1 MKLLSYNIATQLIAL
16 SCVVLIA
23 PGETLLMAQSES
35 TQSQPANNDPAP
47 LKPAELESLVA
58 PIALYPDQL
67 VAQTLAAATYPL
79 EVVEAARWLQSN
91 SSLQGES
98 LVKAAAQQ
106 NWEPSVQA
114 LVVFPDVL
122 QKLSQN
128 LTWTTALGNAF
139 LAQQE
144 DTLSAVQSLR
154 AKAQASGALQSNA
167 QLAVADQ
174 EVDGN
179 NVIVIQPANP
189 DVIYVPTY
197 DPSVVFGAASYYPY
211 PSLAYPSTGAIV
223 ATGLLSFGAGVAIG
237 SYFGGY
243 HGWGWGTHWGPRP
256 SVYVNNTFINRSGFR
271 GSNYAGRTG
280 NAAWVHNPSY
290 RGSVPYSRPSVANR
304 YGRPGSTGGAARIA
318 TPNGAAGVISGP
330 RGTAGGV
337 RTPNGA
343 AGAITT
349 PKGSAT
355 GIRGPNGSGGA
366 ITAPKGG
373 ASRMA
378 TPNAMP
384 QTMPHFNQ
392 NQRQSPFGG
401 GGGHPQMNSPR
412 GGASR
417 GMGGM
422 GGRGGMGGH
431 GGGRMGGGGR
441 R

>member
-1 MKLLSYNIATQLIAL
+1 MKLLSCNIATQLIAL

-35 TQSQPANNDPAP
+35 TQSQPSANNDPAP
-47 LKPAELESLVA
+47 LKPAELDSLVA

-79 EVVEAARWLQSN
+79 EVVEAARWLKNN

-122 QKLSQN
+122 QQLSQN

-144 DTLSAVQSLR
+144 DTLSAVQRLR

-167 QLAVADQ
+167 QLTVADQ
-174 EVDGN
+174 QVDGS

-189 DVIYVPTY
+189 DVIYVPSY
-197 DPSVVFGAASYYPY
+197 DPSLVFGAASYYPY
-211 PSLAYPSTGAIV
+211 PSLTYPSTGALV

-243 HGWGWGTHWGPRP
+243 HGWGWGTHWGLRP
-256 SVYVNNTFINRSGFR
+256 SVYVNNNFINRSGFR

-280 NAAWVHNPSY
+280 NAAWVHNPAY
-290 RGSVPYSRPSVANR
+290 RGSVPYSGAGVANR
-304 YGRPGSTGGAARIA
+304 YGKPGSTGSAARIA

-349 PKGSAT
+349 PKGNAM
-355 GIRGPNGSGGA
+355 GVRGPNGSGGA
-366 ITAPKGG
+366 ITTPKGG

-378 TPNAMP
+378 TPNTMP
-384 QTMPHFNQ
+384 QTMPHVNQ
-392 NQRQSPFGG
+392 NRPNPFGG

-422 GGRGGMGGH
+422 GGRGG
-431 GGGRMGGGGR
+431 GRMGGGGGR
-441 R
+441 RR